1 MNDYDLKW
9 FMQLYPLMKQNQINP
24 KYRIFQIQDEELT
37 NLSFDA
43 IMIAQKLK
51 TLQIINDNPDSLFPN
66 GEINIIGCLSTTTD
80 QLYSLISSLEIDLN
94 ID

>member
-51 TLQIINDNPDSLFPN
+51 TLQIINDNPDL
-66 GEINIIGCLSTTTD
+66 
-80 QLYSLISSLEIDLN
+80 SLIHI
-94 ID
+94 